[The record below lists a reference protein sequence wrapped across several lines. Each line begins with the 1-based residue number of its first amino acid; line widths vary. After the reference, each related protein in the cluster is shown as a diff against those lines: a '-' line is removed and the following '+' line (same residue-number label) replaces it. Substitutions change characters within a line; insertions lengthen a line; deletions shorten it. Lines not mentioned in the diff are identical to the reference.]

1 MRLLL
6 CEGCPLWPLTH
17 DRRSVLHLAA
27 QSGCLPM
34 INLLLQHHDTA
45 SPLTPN
51 RSNNKAGPRAEISLS
66 QESGDAKARVET
78 PAPPTR
84 ESRPHKGGNERVRQV
99 VSGLESNSDSK
110 LDSRVGGGEAPR
122 RLDVNGVS
130 RYGHSALTTAIAHG
144 HVDVVRALLAHPEVK
159 VHTATT
165 YVTWP
170 LCAAYLLRAGGG
182 VMP

>member
-27 QSGCLPM
+27 QSGCLAM
-34 INLLLQHHDTA
+34 TTLLLQHHDSAT
-45 SPLTPN
+45 PLHS
-51 RSNNKAGPRAEISLS
+51 RSNNITLS
-66 QESGDAKARVET
+66 QESSEAARPRAET
-78 PAPPTR
+78 PNPPPR
-84 ESRPHKGGNERVRQV
+84 ESRSHKGGNERVRQV